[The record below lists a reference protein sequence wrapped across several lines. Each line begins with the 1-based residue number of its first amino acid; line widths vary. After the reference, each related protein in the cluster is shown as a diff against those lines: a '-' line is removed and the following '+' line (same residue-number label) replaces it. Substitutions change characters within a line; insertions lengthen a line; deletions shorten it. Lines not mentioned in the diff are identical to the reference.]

1 MQQTLRRMSRGTLT
15 GVGILLA
22 IVCFLAVNLFS
33 TLQLGAAR
41 LDLTQNGLY
50 TLSDST
56 AAMLKG
62 MKEPVKL
69 RLYSSRALLDSSPS
83 LKPYAARVR
92 EMLASYVKLSGDR
105 ISLEIIDPEP
115 FSPEEDR
122 AAAFGLR
129 GVPYDSTG
137 NRGYFGLVG
146 TNTTDDTDSVP
157 FLAPDREAFL
167 EYDLTRLVYDLAHP
181 DKPVVAMIDTVGL
194 SGGPQT
200 NYRPWQIYQ
209 QMRQFFDLR
218 VLGGDIDKIG
228 DDVKALVIVHPHDLS
243 DKTQYAIDQFVMRGG
258 PAMIFVDPLAEN
270 MARNAQM
277 GAPPPDTASNLERL
291 MQAWGVGLSPGKVV
305 GDRHAA
311 MQVQAMSNGRAV
323 IVQYLPWLTLDKSTL
338 DQSDVITGQLE
349 VLRLFSAGT
358 LVGLPGATTK
368 MEPLVQSSPDSMLID
383 AQQLQAMPDPAG
395 LMNAFQPSGL
405 SYPLAARVS
414 GPAKSAFPDGPPAP
428 PKAADAGSTDSS
440 SANSGTTSAATTTPA
455 APSLKESSQPI
466 NLILVTD
473 VDMLSDEAWLN
484 VQNGGDAQLAMPIA
498 HNADFVIN
506 AIENLAGGA
515 ALANLRGRGLS
526 SRPFTTVDRLRSEAE
541 AKYLATEEELSKQL
555 EGAQKKLASLETDQK
570 TGPGGTVLLSAEQQ
584 ETVRTFRNQVLT
596 LRAQLRE
603 VQRALQQDIDQL
615 QTWVMLVNIAA
626 VPAIVA
632 LLALIVALWR
642 RARRRWPHV
651 AAGG

>member
-1 MQQTLRRMSRGTLT
+1 MQQTLRRMNRGTLT
-15 GVGILLA
+15 VVGVALA

-33 TLQLGAAR
+33 TLELGAAR
-41 LDLTQNGLY
+41 LDLTENGLY

-62 MKEPVKL
+62 IKEPVKL
-69 RLYSSRALLDSSPS
+69 RLYSSRQLLESNPA

-129 GVPYDSTG
+129 GLPYDATG

-146 TNTTDDTDSVP
+146 TNTTDDTSTLP

-181 DKPVVAMIDTVGL
+181 DKPVVALLDGIGIN
-194 SGGPQT
+194 GGPQS
-200 NYRPWQIYQ
+200 NYRPWQIYA
-209 QMRQFFDLR
+209 QMQQFFDVR
-218 VLGGDIDKIG
+218 IMAGDIDKIG
-228 DDVKALVIVHPHDLS
+228 DDVKALVIVHPHDFS
-243 DKTQYAIDQFVMRGG
+243 DKTQFAIDQFVLRGG
-258 PAMIFVDPLAEN
+258 PAMVFVDPLAEN
-270 MARNAQM
+270 MQRNAQM
-277 GAPPPDTASNLERL
+277 GGPPPNVASNLDRL
-291 MQAWGVGLSPGKVV
+291 MKAWGIALSPDKVV
-305 GDRHAA
+305 GDRRAA

-323 IVQYLPWLTLDKSTL
+323 ITQYLPWLTLDKGAL
-338 DQSDVITGQLE
+338 DQNDVVTGQLE
-349 VLRLFSAGT
+349 VLRLFSAGA
-358 LVGLPGATTK
+358 LVQLPGATTK
-368 MEPLVQSSPDSMLID
+368 LVPLVQSSPDSMLID
-383 AQQLQAMPDPAG
+383 AQQLQMMPDPAG

-405 SYPLAARVS
+405 SYPIVARVS
-414 GPAKSAFPDGPPAP
+414 GPAKSAFPDGPPAL
-428 PKAADAGSTDSS
+428 PKAADADGTST
-440 SANSGTTSAATTTPA
+440 AATAATTEPA
-455 APSLKESSQPI
+455 VPALKESSQPI
-466 NLILVTD
+466 NLVVVAD

-484 VQNGGDAQLAMPIA
+484 IQQGGDAQLAAPIA
-498 HNADFVIN
+498 HNADLVIN

-526 SRPFTTVDRLRSEAE
+526 SRPFTTIDRIRSEAE
-541 AKYLATEEELSKQL
+541 AKYLATQEELSKEL
-555 EGAQKKLASLETDQK
+555 EGAQKKLASLETDPK
-570 TGPGGTVLLSAEQQ
+570 AGAGGAVLLTAEQQ

-603 VQRALQQDIDQL
+603 VQRALQQDIEQL
-615 QTWVMLVNIAA
+615 QNWVMLANIAA

-632 LLALIVALWR
+632 IVALIVALWR
-642 RARRRWPHV
+642 RARRQRRAV
-651 AAGG
+651 AAG

>member
-33 TLQLGAAR
+33 TLELGAAR

-56 AAMLKG
+56 VAMLKG

-69 RLYSSRALLDSSPS
+69 RLYSSRPLLDASPA

-146 TNTTDDTDSVP
+146 TNTTDDTDTIP
-157 FLAPDREAFL
+157 FLGPDREPFL

-181 DKPVVAMIDTVGL
+181 DKPVVAVLDGL
-194 SGGPQT
+194 GINGGPQS
-200 NYRPWQIYQ
+200 NYRPWQIYE

-218 VLGGDIDKIG
+218 LMAGDIDKFG
-228 DDVKALVIVHPHDLS
+228 DDVKALVVIHPHDLS
-243 DKTQYAIDQFVMRGG
+243 DKTQYAIDQFVLRGG
-258 PAMIFVDPLAEN
+258 PAMVFVDPLAEN
-270 MARNAQM
+270 QQRNAQM
-277 GAPPPDTASNLERL
+277 GAPPQNVSSELERL
-291 MQAWGVGLSPGKVV
+291 TRAWGVGLSPGKVV
-305 GDRHAA
+305 GDRRAA

-323 IVQYLPWLTLDKSTL
+323 IVQYLPWLTLDKSDL
-338 DQSDVITGQLE
+338 DPDDVVTGQLE

-368 MEPLVQSSPDSMLID
+368 MTMLVHSSPDSMLID
-383 AQQLQAMPDPAG
+383 AQQLQMMPDPAG
-395 LMNAFQPSGL
+395 LMNAFKPSDL
-405 SYPLAARVS
+405 YYPIAVRIT

-428 PKAADAGSTDSS
+428 PKAADAGS
-440 SANSGTTSAATTTPA
+440 ANSGTAAAATAPA
-455 APSLKESSQPI
+455 APALKESSQPI
-466 NLILVTD
+466 NVMLVAD
-473 VDMLSDEAWLN
+473 VDMLSDQAWLSM
-484 VQNGGDAQLAMPIA
+484 QEGGDAQLAMPIA

-506 AIENLAGGA
+506 AIENLAGGP

-526 SRPFTTVDRLRSEAE
+526 SRPFTTVDRLRSVAE

-555 EGAQKKLASLETDQK
+555 EGAQKKLASLETNQK
-570 TGPGGTVLLSAEQQ
+570 AGAGGAVLLTAEQQ

-603 VQRALQQDIDQL
+603 VQHALQQDIERL
-615 QTWVMLVNIAA
+615 QTWVMLANIAA
-626 VPAIVA
+626 VPAIVTV
-632 LLALIVALWR
+632 LALIVALWR
-642 RARRRWPHV
+642 RARRRRPRAA
-651 AAGG
+651 AAG

>member
-33 TLQLGAAR
+33 TLELGAAR

-56 AAMLKG
+56 VAMLKG

-69 RLYSSRALLDSSPS
+69 RLYSSRPLLDASPA

-146 TNTTDDTDSVP
+146 TNTTDDTDTIP
-157 FLAPDREAFL
+157 FLGPDREPFL

-181 DKPVVAMIDTVGL
+181 DKPVVAVLDGL
-194 SGGPQT
+194 GINGGPQS
-200 NYRPWQIYQ
+200 NYRPWQIYE

-218 VLGGDIDKIG
+218 LMAGDIDKFG
-228 DDVKALVIVHPHDLS
+228 DDVKALVVIHPHDLS
-243 DKTQYAIDQFVMRGG
+243 DKTQYAIDQFVLRGG
-258 PAMIFVDPLAEN
+258 PAMVFVDPLAEN
-270 MARNAQM
+270 QQRNAQM
-277 GAPPPDTASNLERL
+277 GAPPQNVSSELERL
-291 MQAWGVGLSPGKVV
+291 TRAWGVGLSPGKVV
-305 GDRHAA
+305 GDRRAA

-323 IVQYLPWLTLDKSTL
+323 IVQYLPWLTLDKSDL
-338 DQSDVITGQLE
+338 DPDDVVTGQLE

-368 MEPLVQSSPDSMLID
+368 MTMLVHSSPDSMLID
-383 AQQLQAMPDPAG
+383 AQQLQMMPDPAG
-395 LMNAFQPSGL
+395 LMNAFKPSDL
-405 SYPLAARVS
+405 YYPIAVRIT

-428 PKAADAGSTDSS
+428 PKAADAGS
-440 SANSGTTSAATTTPA
+440 ANSGTAAAATAPA
-455 APSLKESSQPI
+455 APALKESSQPI
-466 NLILVTD
+466 NVMLVAD
-473 VDMLSDEAWLN
+473 VDMLSDQAWLSM
-484 VQNGGDAQLAMPIA
+484 QEGGDAQLAMPIA

-506 AIENLAGGA
+506 AIENLAGGP

-526 SRPFTTVDRLRSEAE
+526 SRPFTTVDRLRSVAE

-555 EGAQKKLASLETDQK
+555 EGAQKKLASLETNQK
-570 TGPGGTVLLSAEQQ
+570 AGAGGAVLLTAEQQ

-603 VQRALQQDIDQL
+603 VQHALQQDIERL
-615 QTWVMLVNIAA
+615 QTWVMLANIAA

-632 LLALIVALWR
+632 VLALIVALWR
-642 RARRRWPHV
+642 RARRRRPRAA
-651 AAGG
+651 AAG

>member
-1 MQQTLRRMSRGTLT
+1 MQQTLRRMNRGTLT
-15 GVGILLA
+15 VVGIALA

-33 TLQLGAAR
+33 TLELGAAR

-69 RLYSSRALLDSSPS
+69 RLYSSRQLLDANPA

-92 EMLASYVKLSGDR
+92 EMLASYVKLSGDK
-105 ISLEIIDPEP
+105 IALEIIDPEP

-129 GVPYDSTG
+129 GIPYDATG
-137 NRGYFGLVG
+137 NRGYLGLVG
-146 TNTTDDTDSVP
+146 TNTTDDTSTLP
-157 FLAPDREAFL
+157 FLASDREPFL

-181 DKPVVAMIDTVGL
+181 DKPVVALLDGIGIN
-194 SGGPQT
+194 GGPQN
-200 NYRPWQIYQ
+200 NYRPWQIYD
-209 QMRQFFDLR
+209 QMQQFFDMR
-218 VLGGDIDKIG
+218 IMAGDIDKIG

-243 DKTQYAIDQFVMRGG
+243 DKTQFAIDQFVLRGG
-258 PAMIFVDPLAEN
+258 PTMVFVDPLAEN
-270 MARNAQM
+270 MQRNAQM
-277 GAPPPDTASNLERL
+277 GGPPPNVASNLDRL
-291 MQAWGVGLSPGKVV
+291 MKAWGVALSPDKVV
-305 GDRHAA
+305 GDRRAA

-323 IVQYLPWLTLDKSTL
+323 ITQYLPWLTLGKDAL
-338 DQSDVITGQLE
+338 DQKDVVTGQLE
-349 VLRLFSAGT
+349 VLRLFSAGA

-368 MEPLVQSSPDSMLID
+368 LEPLVQSSPDSMLID
-383 AQQLQAMPDPAG
+383 AQQLQLMPDPAG

-405 SYPLAARVS
+405 SYPIAARVS
-414 GPAKSAFPDGPPAP
+414 GPTKSAFPDGPPASA
-428 PKAADAGSTDSS
+428 KAADAADT
-440 SANSGTTSAATTTPA
+440 AATTASPPPA
-455 APSLKESSQPI
+455 LKESSQPI
-466 NLILVTD
+466 NLVVVAD

-484 VQNGGDAQLAMPIA
+484 IQEGGDARIAMPVA
-498 HNADFVIN
+498 HNADLVIN

-526 SRPFTTVDRLRSEAE
+526 SRPFTTIDRIRSEAE
-541 AKYLATEEELSKQL
+541 AKYLATQEELSKQL
-555 EGAQKKLASLETDQK
+555 EGAQKKLASLETDPK
-570 TGPGGTVLLSAEQQ
+570 AGAGGAVLLTAEQQ

-603 VQRALQQDIDQL
+603 VQRALQQDIERL
-615 QTWVMLVNIAA
+615 QNWVILANIAA

-632 LLALIVALWR
+632 IVALIVALWR
-642 RARRRWPHV
+642 RARRQRRAV
-651 AAGG
+651 AAG

>member
-1 MQQTLRRMSRGTLT
+1 MLQTLRRMNRGTLT
-15 GVGILLA
+15 GIGIALA

-33 TLQLGAAR
+33 TLELGAAR
-41 LDLTQNGLY
+41 LDLTQDGLY

-56 AAMLKG
+56 TAMLKA

-69 RLYSSRALLDSSPS
+69 RLYSSRPLLDSSPA

-146 TNTTDDTDSVP
+146 TNTTDDTDSIP

-181 DKPVVAMIDTVGL
+181 EKPVVAVLDGL
-194 SGGPQT
+194 GLNGGPQS
-200 NYRPWQIYQ
+200 NYRPWQIYE

-218 VLGGDIDKIG
+218 IMAGDIDKFG
-228 DDVKALVIVHPHDLS
+228 DDIKALVIVHPHDLS
-243 DKTQYAIDQFVMRGG
+243 DKTQFAIDQFVLRGG
-258 PAMIFVDPLAEN
+258 PTLVLVDPLAEN
-270 MARNAQM
+270 QQRNAQM
-277 GAPPPDTASNLERL
+277 GAPPQNVSSNLEKL
-291 MQAWGVGLSPGKVV
+291 MQAWGVALSPGKVV

-323 IVQYLPWLTLDKSTL
+323 IVQYLPWLTLDKSAL
-338 DQSDVITGQLE
+338 DQGDAVTGQLE
-349 VLRLFSAGT
+349 VLRLFSAGA
-358 LVGLPGATTK
+358 LVRLPGATTK
-368 MEPLVQSSPDSMLID
+368 LEPLVQSSPDSMLVD

-395 LMNAFQPSGL
+395 LLNAFQPSGL
-405 SYPLAARVS
+405 SYPIVARVR
-414 GPAKSAFPDGPPAP
+414 GPAKTAFPDGPPAP
-428 PKAADAGSTDSS
+428 AKATDADAAT
-440 SANSGTTSAATTTPA
+440 ANAGGTAAPA
-455 APSLKESSQPI
+455 APALKESSQPI
-466 NLILVTD
+466 NVIVMAD

-484 VQNGGDAQLAMPIA
+484 LQDGGDAQMAMPIA
-498 HNADFVIN
+498 NNADLVVN

-515 ALANLRGRGLS
+515 TLANLRGRGLS
-526 SRPFTTVDRLRSEAE
+526 SRPFTTIDRIRSEAE
-541 AKYLATEEELSKQL
+541 ARYLATEEELSKQL
-555 EGAQKKLASLETDQK
+555 EGAQKKLASLESDQK
-570 TGPGGTVLLSAEQQ
+570 AGVGSAVLLTAEQQ
-584 ETVRTFRNQVLT
+584 QTVRTFRNQVLT

-603 VQRALQQDIDQL
+603 VQRALQQDIEQL
-615 QTWVMLVNIAA
+615 QTWVMLINIAG

-632 LLALIVALWR
+632 ILALIVALWR
-642 RARRRWPHV
+642 RARRRRPR
-651 AAGG
+651 AAAVG

>member
-15 GVGILLA
+15 GIGILLA

-69 RLYSSRALLDSSPS
+69 RLYSSRQLLDASPA

-146 TNTTDDTDSVP
+146 TNTTDDTDTVP
-157 FLAPDREAFL
+157 FLSPDREPFL

-181 DKPVVAMIDTVGL
+181 DKPVVAVLDGL
-194 SGGPQT
+194 GINGGPQS
-200 NYRPWQIYQ
+200 NYRPWQIYE

-218 VLGGDIDKIG
+218 IMAGDIDKFG
-228 DDVKALVIVHPHDLS
+228 DDVKALVIIHPHDIS
-243 DKTQYAIDQFVMRGG
+243 DKTQFAIDQFVLRGG
-258 PAMIFVDPLAEN
+258 PAMLFVDPLAEN
-270 MARNAQM
+270 QQRNAQM
-277 GAPPPDTASNLERL
+277 GAPPQNVSSNLERL

-305 GDRHAA
+305 GDRRAA

-323 IVQYLPWLTLDKSTL
+323 IVQYLPWLTLDKSDL
-338 DQSDVITGQLE
+338 DQNDVVTGQLE
-349 VLRLFSAGT
+349 VLRLFSAGA
-358 LVGLPGATTK
+358 LVRLPGATTK
-368 MEPLVQSSPDSMLID
+368 LEPLVQSSPDSMLID
-383 AQQLQAMPDPAG
+383 AQQLQMMPDPAG
-395 LMNAFQPSGL
+395 LMNAFQPTDL
-405 SYPLAARVS
+405 SYPIAVRVN

-428 PKAADAGSTDSS
+428 PKAADAGS
-440 SANSGTTSAATTTPA
+440 AAAATAPA
-455 APSLKESSQPI
+455 APALKESSQPI
-466 NLILVTD
+466 NVMVVAD
-473 VDMLSDEAWLN
+473 VDMLSDQAWLST
-484 VQNGGDAQLAMPIA
+484 QEGGDAQLAMPIA

-506 AIENLAGGA
+506 AIENLAGGP

-526 SRPFTTVDRLRSEAE
+526 SRPFTTIDRIRSEAE

-570 TGPGGTVLLSAEQQ
+570 AGAAGAVLLTAEQQ

-603 VQRALQQDIDQL
+603 VQRALQQDIERL
-615 QTWVMLVNIAA
+615 QTWVMLANIAA

-632 LLALIVALWR
+632 LLALIMALWR
-642 RARRRWPHV
+642 RTRRRRRRAA
-651 AAGG
+651 AAG

>member
-15 GVGILLA
+15 GIGILLA

-69 RLYSSRALLDSSPS
+69 RLYSSRQLLDASPA

-146 TNTTDDTDSVP
+146 TNTTDDTDTVP
-157 FLAPDREAFL
+157 FLSPDREPFL

-181 DKPVVAMIDTVGL
+181 DKPVVAVLDGL
-194 SGGPQT
+194 GINGGPQS
-200 NYRPWQIYQ
+200 NYRPWQIYE

-218 VLGGDIDKIG
+218 IMAGDIDKFG
-228 DDVKALVIVHPHDLS
+228 DDVKALVIIHPHDIS
-243 DKTQYAIDQFVMRGG
+243 DKTQFAIDQFVLRGG
-258 PAMIFVDPLAEN
+258 PAMLFVDPLAEN
-270 MARNAQM
+270 QQRNAQM
-277 GAPPPDTASNLERL
+277 GAPPQNVSSNLERL

-305 GDRHAA
+305 GDRRAA

-323 IVQYLPWLTLDKSTL
+323 IVQYLPWLTLDKSDL
-338 DQSDVITGQLE
+338 DQNDVVTGQLE

-358 LVGLPGATTK
+358 LVRLPGATTK
-368 MEPLVQSSPDSMLID
+368 LATLVQSSPDSMLID
-383 AQQLQAMPDPAG
+383 AQQLQMMPDPAG
-395 LMNAFQPSGL
+395 LMNAFQPTDL
-405 SYPLAARVS
+405 SYPIAVRVN

-428 PKAADAGSTDSS
+428 PKAADAGS
-440 SANSGTTSAATTTPA
+440 AAAATAPA
-455 APSLKESSQPI
+455 APALKESSQPI
-466 NLILVTD
+466 NVMVVAD
-473 VDMLSDEAWLN
+473 VDMLSDQAWLST
-484 VQNGGDAQLAMPIA
+484 QEGGDAQLAMPIA

-506 AIENLAGGA
+506 AIENLAGGP

-526 SRPFTTVDRLRSEAE
+526 SRPFTTIDRIRSEAE

-570 TGPGGTVLLSAEQQ
+570 AGAAGAVLLTAEQQ

-603 VQRALQQDIDQL
+603 VQRALQQDIERL
-615 QTWVMLVNIAA
+615 QTWVMLANIAA

-632 LLALIVALWR
+632 LLALIMALWR
-642 RARRRWPHV
+642 RTRRRRRRAA
-651 AAGG
+651 AAG

>member
-1 MQQTLRRMSRGTLT
+1 MNRGTLT
-15 GVGILLA
+15 VLGVVLA
-22 IVCFLAVNLFS
+22 IVCFLAVNLFA

-41 LDLTQNGLY
+41 LDLTENGLY
-50 TLSDST
+50 TLSDGTS
-56 AAMLKG
+56 ALLKG

-69 RLYSSRALLDSSPS
+69 RLYSSRQLLDSNPG

-92 EMLASYVKLSGDR
+92 EILASYVKLSGDR

-146 TNTTDDTDSVP
+146 TNTTDDTDTIP

-181 DKPVVAMIDTVGL
+181 DKPVVAVLDGL
-194 SGGPQT
+194 GINGGPQT
-200 NYRPWQIYQ
+200 NYRPWQIYE

-218 VLGGDIDKIG
+218 IMAGDIDKFG
-228 DDVKALVIVHPHDLS
+228 DDVKALVIIHPHDLS
-243 DKTQYAIDQFVMRGG
+243 DKTQFAIDQFVLRGG
-258 PAMIFVDPLAEN
+258 PTMLFVDPLAEN
-270 MARNAQM
+270 MQRNAQM
-277 GAPPPDTASNLERL
+277 GAPPPNVASNLDRL
-291 MQAWGVGLSPGKVV
+291 MKAWGVALAPDKVV

-323 IVQYLPWLTLDKSTL
+323 ITQYLPWLTLGKDAL
-338 DQSDVITGQLE
+338 DQNDVVTGQLE
-349 VLRLFSAGT
+349 VLRLFSAGA
-358 LVGLPGATTK
+358 LVRLPGATTK
-368 MEPLVQSSPDSMLID
+368 LEPLVQSSPDSMLID
-383 AQQLQAMPDPAG
+383 AQPLQLMPDPAG

-405 SYPLAARVS
+405 SYPLAARVT

-428 PKAADAGSTDSS
+428 VKAADADAGSAD
-440 SANSGTTSAATTTPA
+440 AAPAAATGSPTA
-455 APSLKESSQPI
+455 AALKESSQPL
-466 NLILVTD
+466 NLVLVAD

-484 VQNGGDAQLAMPIA
+484 VQQGSDPQLAMPVA

-526 SRPFTTVDRLRSEAE
+526 SRPFTTIERIRSEAE
-541 AKYLATEEELSKQL
+541 AKYLATEEELSKEL
-555 EGAQKKLASLETDQK
+555 EAAQKKLSSLETDQK
-570 TGPGGTVLLSAEQQ
+570 AGAGAALLLTAEQQ
-584 ETVRTFRNQVLT
+584 ETVRTFRSQVLT

-603 VQRALQQDIDQL
+603 VQRALQQDIERL

-632 LLALIVALWR
+632 ILALIVALWR
-642 RARRRWPHV
+642 RARRQRPRPA
-651 AAGG
+651 AAG

>member
-1 MQQTLRRMSRGTLT
+1 MLQTLRRMNRGTLT
-15 GVGILLA
+15 GIGIALA

-33 TLQLGAAR
+33 TLELGAAR
-41 LDLTQNGLY
+41 LDLTQDGLY

-56 AAMLKG
+56 TAMLKA

-69 RLYSSRALLDSSPS
+69 RLYSSRPLLDSSPA

-146 TNTTDDTDSVP
+146 TNTTDDTDSIP

-181 DKPVVAMIDTVGL
+181 EKPVVAVLDGL
-194 SGGPQT
+194 GLNGGPQS
-200 NYRPWQIYQ
+200 NYRPWQIYE

-218 VLGGDIDKIG
+218 IMAGDIDKFG
-228 DDVKALVIVHPHDLS
+228 DDIKALVIVHPHDLS
-243 DKTQYAIDQFVMRGG
+243 DKTQFAIDQFVLRGG
-258 PAMIFVDPLAEN
+258 PTLVLVDPLAEN
-270 MARNAQM
+270 QQRNAQM
-277 GAPPPDTASNLERL
+277 GAPPQNVSSNLEKL
-291 MQAWGVGLSPGKVV
+291 MQAWGVALSPGKVV

-323 IVQYLPWLTLDKSTL
+323 IVQYLPWLTLDKSAL
-338 DQSDVITGQLE
+338 DQGDAVTGQLE
-349 VLRLFSAGT
+349 VLRLFSAGA
-358 LVGLPGATTK
+358 LVRLPGATTK
-368 MEPLVQSSPDSMLID
+368 LEPLVQSSPDSMLVD

-395 LMNAFQPSGL
+395 LLNAFQPSGL
-405 SYPLAARVS
+405 SYPIVARVR
-414 GPAKSAFPDGPPAP
+414 GPAKTAFPDGPPAP
-428 PKAADAGSTDSS
+428 AKAADAD
-440 SANSGTTSAATTTPA
+440 AATANAGGTAAPA
-455 APSLKESSQPI
+455 APALKESSQPI
-466 NLILVTD
+466 NVIVMAD

-484 VQNGGDAQLAMPIA
+484 LQDGGDAQMAMPIA
-498 HNADFVIN
+498 NNADLVVN

-515 ALANLRGRGLS
+515 TLANLRGRGLS
-526 SRPFTTVDRLRSEAE
+526 SRPFTTIDRIRSEAE
-541 AKYLATEEELSKQL
+541 ARYLATEEELSKQL
-555 EGAQKKLASLETDQK
+555 EGAQKKLASLESDQK
-570 TGPGGTVLLSAEQQ
+570 AGVGSAVLLTAEQQ
-584 ETVRTFRNQVLT
+584 QTVRTFRNQVLT

-603 VQRALQQDIDQL
+603 VQRALQQDIEQL
-615 QTWVMLVNIAA
+615 QTWVMLINIAG

-632 LLALIVALWR
+632 ILALIVALWR
-642 RARRRWPHV
+642 RARRRRPR
-651 AAGG
+651 AAAVG

>member
-56 AAMLKG
+56 VAMLKG

-69 RLYSSRALLDSSPS
+69 RLYSSRPLLDASPA

-146 TNTTDDTDSVP
+146 TNTTDDTDTIP
-157 FLAPDREAFL
+157 FMGPDREPFL

-181 DKPVVAMIDTVGL
+181 DKPVVAVLDGL
-194 SGGPQT
+194 GINGGPQS
-200 NYRPWQIYQ
+200 NYRPWQIYE

-218 VLGGDIDKIG
+218 LMAGDIDKFG
-228 DDVKALVIVHPHDLS
+228 DDVKALVIIHPHDLS
-243 DKTQYAIDQFVMRGG
+243 DKTQYAIDQFALRGG
-258 PAMIFVDPLAEN
+258 PVMLFVDPLAEN
-270 MARNAQM
+270 QQRNAQM
-277 GAPPPDTASNLERL
+277 VAPPQNVSSNLERL
-291 MQAWGVGLSPGKVV
+291 MQAWGVGLSPDKVV
-305 GDRHAA
+305 GDRRAA

-323 IVQYLPWLTLDKSTL
+323 IVQYLPWLTLDKSDL
-338 DQSDVITGQLE
+338 DQDDVVTGQLE
-349 VLRLFSAGT
+349 VLRLFSAGA
-358 LVGLPGATTK
+358 LVQLPGATTK
-368 MEPLVQSSPDSMLID
+368 LTSLVESSPDSMLID
-383 AQQLQAMPDPAG
+383 APQLQMMPDPAG
-395 LMNAFQPSGL
+395 LMNAFKPTNL
-405 SYPLAARVS
+405 RYPIAVRVS

-428 PKAADAGSTDSS
+428 PKAADGSTNTGD
-440 SANSGTTSAATTTPA
+440 APATTTPA
-455 APSLKESSQPI
+455 APAIKESSQPI
-466 NLILVTD
+466 NVMVVAD
-473 VDMLSDEAWLN
+473 VDMLSDQAWLSI
-484 VQNGGDAQLAMPIA
+484 QEGGDAQLAMPVA

-506 AIENLAGGA
+506 AIENLAGGP

-526 SRPFTTVDRLRSEAE
+526 SRPFTTVDRLRSVAE
-541 AKYLATEEELSKQL
+541 AKYLVTEEELSKQL

-570 TGPGGTVLLSAEQQ
+570 AGAGGAILLNAEQQ

-603 VQRALQQDIDQL
+603 VQRALQQDIERL
-615 QTWVMLVNIAA
+615 QTWVMLANIAA

-632 LLALIVALWR
+632 VLALIVALWR
-642 RARRRWPHV
+642 RARRRRPRAV
-651 AAGG
+651 AG

>member
-1 MQQTLRRMSRGTLT
+1 MNRGTLT
-15 GVGILLA
+15 VVGVALA

-33 TLQLGAAR
+33 TLELGAAR
-41 LDLTQNGLY
+41 LDLTENGLY

-69 RLYSSRALLDSSPS
+69 RLYSSRQLLESNPA

-92 EMLASYVKLSGDR
+92 EMLASYEKLSGDR

-129 GVPYDSTG
+129 GVPYDATG

-146 TNTTDDTDSVP
+146 TNTTDDTSTLP

-181 DKPVVAMIDTVGL
+181 DKPVIALLDGIGIN
-194 SGGPQT
+194 GGPQS
-200 NYRPWQIYQ
+200 NYRPWQIYA
-209 QMRQFFDLR
+209 QMQQFFDIR
-218 VLGGDIDKIG
+218 IMAGDIDKIG
-228 DDVKALVIVHPHDLS
+228 DDVKALVIVHPHDFS
-243 DKTQYAIDQFVMRGG
+243 DKTQFAIDQFVLRGG
-258 PAMIFVDPLAEN
+258 PAMVFVDPLAEN
-270 MARNAQM
+270 MQRNAQM
-277 GAPPPDTASNLERL
+277 GGPPPNVASNLDRL
-291 MQAWGVGLSPGKVV
+291 MKAWGVALSPDKVV
-305 GDRHAA
+305 GDRRAA

-323 IVQYLPWLTLDKSTL
+323 ITQYLPWLTLGKDAL
-338 DQSDVITGQLE
+338 DQNDVVTGQLE
-349 VLRLFSAGT
+349 VLRLFSAGA
-358 LVGLPGATTK
+358 LVQLPGATTK
-368 MEPLVQSSPDSMLID
+368 LVPLVQSSPDSMLID
-383 AQQLQAMPDPAG
+383 AQQLQMMPDPAG

-405 SYPLAARVS
+405 SYPIAARVS

-428 PKAADAGSTDSS
+428 PQAADADGTST
-440 SANSGTTSAATTTPA
+440 GTAAATTEPA
-455 APSLKESSQPI
+455 VPALKESSQPI
-466 NLILVTD
+466 NLVVVAD

-484 VQNGGDAQLAMPIA
+484 IQQGGDAQLAAPIA
-498 HNADFVIN
+498 HNADLVIN

-526 SRPFTTVDRLRSEAE
+526 SRPFTTIDRIRSEAE
-541 AKYLATEEELSKQL
+541 AKYLATQEELSKQL
-555 EGAQKKLASLETDQK
+555 EGAQKKLASLEADPK
-570 TGPGGTVLLSAEQQ
+570 AGAGGAVLLTAEQQ

-603 VQRALQQDIDQL
+603 VQRALQQDIEQL
-615 QTWVMLVNIAA
+615 QNWVMLADIAA

-632 LLALIVALWR
+632 IVALIVALWR
-642 RARRRWPHV
+642 RARRQRRAV
-651 AAGG
+651 AAG

>member
-15 GVGILLA
+15 GIGILLA

-56 AAMLKG
+56 VAMLKG

-69 RLYSSRALLDSSPS
+69 RLYSSRPLLDTSPA

-105 ISLEIIDPEP
+105 ISLEVIDPEP

-129 GVPYDSTG
+129 GVPYDATG

-146 TNTTDDTDSVP
+146 TNTTDDTDSIP

-181 DKPVVAMIDTVGL
+181 DKPVVAVLDGL
-194 SGGPQT
+194 GINGGPQS
-200 NYRPWQIYQ
+200 NYRPWQIYA
-209 QMRQFFDLR
+209 QMQQFFDLR
-218 VLGGDIDKIG
+218 IMAGDIDKIG
-228 DDVKALVIVHPHDLS
+228 DDVKALVIVHPHDIS
-243 DKTQYAIDQFVMRGG
+243 EKTQFAIDQFVLRGG
-258 PAMIFVDPLAEN
+258 PTLLFVDPLAEN
-270 MARNAQM
+270 QQRNAQM
-277 GAPPPDTASNLERL
+277 GAPPENVSSNLERL
-291 MQAWGVGLSPGKVV
+291 MQAWGIGLSPGKVV

-323 IVQYLPWLTLDKSTL
+323 IVQYLPWLTLDKSSL
-338 DQSDVITGQLE
+338 DQNDVVTGQLE
-349 VLRLFSAGT
+349 VLRLFSAGA
-358 LVGLPGATTK
+358 LVQLPGATTK
-368 MEPLVQSSPDSMLID
+368 MAPLVQSSPDSMLID
-383 AQQLQAMPDPAG
+383 AQQLQMMPDPAG

-405 SYPLAARVS
+405 SYPIAARIS
-414 GPAKSAFPDGPPAP
+414 GPAKSAFPDGAPAP
-428 PKAADAGSTDSS
+428 AKAADADSSNAGSTPAS
-440 SANSGTTSAATTTPA
+440 TTPA
-455 APSLKESSQPI
+455 APALKESSQPI
-466 NLILVTD
+466 NVMVVAD
-473 VDMLSDEAWLN
+473 VDLLSDEAWLN
-484 VQNGGDAQLAMPIA
+484 LQGGGDAQLAMPVA
-498 HNADFVIN
+498 NNADLVIN

-526 SRPFTTVDRLRSEAE
+526 SRPFTTVERIRSDAE

-570 TGPGGTVLLSAEQQ
+570 AGTGSAVLLTAEQQ

-603 VQRALQQDIDQL
+603 VQRALQQDIERL
-615 QTWVMLVNIAA
+615 QTWVMLANIAA

-632 LLALIVALWR
+632 VLALIVALWR
-642 RARRRWPHV
+642 RARRRRSHAP
-651 AAGG
+651 AAG